1 MLTKKEVEQMR
12 KNAKIHK
19 KIFEKIIEMIKP

>member
-1 MLTKKEVEQMR
+1 MLTKQEVEQMR

-19 KIFEKIIEMIKP
+19 KIFEEIKKIAHE

>member
-19 KIFEKIIEMIKP
+19 KIFEEIKKIAVE

>member
-19 KIFEKIIEMIKP
+19 KIFEEIKKIAIE